1 MSLRPEIFG
10 LRRGLF
16 GLGVFCSNRFP
27 QAFHSRPACPKHC
40 KPLRKDPLSSQ
51 KAQFSSKG
59 FEVTLTE
66 TVCPTSNRSRP
77 AQDANREEKDC
88 SQEGQDTFHS
98 DPDDAEWQEDEPNKR
113 IRDKREQRE
122 RPAEEKQDAPQDES
136 GHEDLLA
143 TYYARA
149 RLEVPS
155 TAKALSLSLRAIET
169 GTSAFSS
176 I

>member
-1 MSLRPEIFG
+1 MKRSFSGP
-10 LRRGLF
+10 
-16 GLGVFCSNRFP
+16 GVFCSNQFP
-27 QAFHSRPACPKHC
+27 QAFHSRPACTELC

-51 KAQFSSKG
+51 KAQFSLKG
-59 FEVTLTE
+59 FEVTLTQ
-66 TVCPTSNRSRP
+66 TGCPTSNRSRS
-77 AQDANREEKDC
+77 AQDANRQEKNC

-98 DPDDAEWQEDEPNKR
+98 DPEDAEWQENEPNER

-143 TYYARA
+143 TYYARG
-149 RLEVPS
+149 RFEVPPTS
-155 TAKALSLSLRAIET
+155 KVFSLSFRAIET